1 MTAHGVRAGDLNRL
15 VTISR
20 RVSGTRDAGGAP
32 IVTYTEQSA
41 IWAKRTDISDGE
53 RLRAQGVAATNR
65 ARFLVRTEDAEGVT
79 ALDRIRDDDA
89 GETFDVTNVKRVSFE
104 ALEIT
109 AGSQADG

>member
-1 MTAHGVRAGDLNRL
+1 MTGLAAGELDRL

-20 RVSGTRDAGGAP
+20 RTSGARDAGGAP
-32 IVTYTEQSA
+32 AITWTAQTS
-41 IWAKRTDISDGE
+41 IWAKRTDVRDGE
-53 RLRAQGVAATNR
+53 RNTAGGVAATLR

-89 GETFDVTNVKRVSFE
+89 AETFEVVGVKRLGFE

-109 AGSQADG
+109 AGVAA